1 MSLARQFFHE
11 MRPLFRMLEEPFG
24 RTPSAFGAYPR
35 SMLDD
40 PFFRTPVM
48 LQPAVDVTEEG
59 NKYVIEAE
67 LPGVKKE
74 NVNVRI
80 GDGGRSVTIEGKV
93 VSRRGEPQSTETSS
107 ATTSAENATT
117 QSVEGSTSTAVTQA
131 PESSAQLSIERSF
144 TSNASFTRTVYL
156 PRAIDTGNVS
166 AKLTDGVL
174 TVTVAKAEDPASAQ
188 VNVE

>member
-1 MSLARQFFHE
+1 MSLARQFFRE

-40 PFFRTPVM
+40 PFFRSPAS
-48 LQPAVDVTEEG
+48 LPPAVDVSEEG

-80 GDGGRSVTIEGKV
+80 GDGGRSVTIEGKIV
-93 VSRRGEPQSTETSS
+93 NRRSEPQRTEVPS
-107 ATTSAENATT
+107 ATMKAIPTDLTSGAT
-117 QSVEGSTSTAVTQA
+117 SSTAVTQV
-131 PESSAQLSIERSF
+131 PESTQLATERSF
-144 TSNASFTRTVYL
+144 TSNSSFTRTVYL
-156 PRAIDTGNVS
+156 PRAVDTSNVS
-166 AKLTDGVL
+166 AKLEDGVL
-174 TVTVAKAEDPASAQ
+174 TVTVAKAEDPASVQ